1 MEKVRTN
8 ITDTPHAKESLPPEK
23 PLEQPP
29 TPMPKKPAVRQV
41 SWDDK
46 WKDLISRGD
55 IDALISQI
63 ANDRVCRN
71 LPDHYFNDVTRLVSN
86 LAQNDIDEVIDRI
99 GRQNIVFAS
108 RLLLRARLI
117 LERKSLAIPSLHES
131 FRPNTTE
138 EVAALI
144 AAWERASE
152 HFINMANKYAK
163 IRALMNK
170 TRTPAAAKPNHKK
183 VPDGSDDN
191 SC

>member
-29 TPMPKKPAVRQV
+29 TPKKPAVRQV

-63 ANDRVCRN
+63 ANDRVCRYA
-71 LPDHYFNDVTRLVSN
+71 PDQYFNDVTRLVSN

-99 GRQNIVFAS
+99 GRQNIVFSS

-117 LERKSLAIPSLHES
+117 LERKLLAIPSLHES
-131 FRPNTTE
+131 FRPNTPQ
-138 EVAALI
+138 AANFHCI
-144 AAWERASE
+144 SAV
-152 HFINMANKYAK
+152 INLLSGANHSA
-163 IRALMNK
+163 ITIGRTDLMSKNMLW
-170 TRTPAAAKPNHKK
+170 
-183 VPDGSDDN
+183 
-191 SC
+191 